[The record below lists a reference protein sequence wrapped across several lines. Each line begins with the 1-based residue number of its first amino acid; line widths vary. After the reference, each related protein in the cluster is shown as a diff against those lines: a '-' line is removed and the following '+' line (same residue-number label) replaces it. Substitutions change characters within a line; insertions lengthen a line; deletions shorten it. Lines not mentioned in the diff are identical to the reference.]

1 MRLLPVIRLVML
13 GFTVV
18 QGLDEGGN
26 KHLGLGSY
34 QEGVGC
40 WHTTNNRGAFSTG
53 CGL

>member
-1 MRLLPVIRLVML
+1 MRLLPVIRLDML

-34 QEGVGC
+34 QENFDLLEGSIDG
-40 WHTTNNRGAFSTG
+40 NIF
-53 CGL
+53 